1 MSDRGSFRAHLE
13 RALAAGAES
22 LDRPDLVPS
31 AVLIPIVIRGGDPQV
46 IFTRRTMSVAHHK
59 GQISFPGGAAE
70 PGDRD
75 ATATALR
82 EAGEEIGL
90 GPSSVEVIGRLED
103 QVTTT
108 GFVVAPVVGLVDERA
123 ALRRDPREVA
133 EVFELAW
140 SRLVDPVALDVE
152 MMEHRG
158 VTFRNHRFTV
168 GDKVVW
174 GTTGRILARLIEEVE
189 RKERP

>member
-1 MSDRGSFRAHLE
+1 MSDGDSFRARLE
-13 RALAAGAES
+13 RALAGGAES

-31 AVLIPIVIRGGDPQV
+31 AVLIPIVIRGGEPRV

-75 ATATALR
+75 AVDTALR

-90 GPSSVEVIGRLED
+90 ERALVEVAGRLED

-123 ALRRDPREVA
+123 ALCRDPREVA

-140 SRLVDPVALDVE
+140 SRLIDPVALDVE

-174 GTTGRILARLIEEVE
+174 GATGRILARLIEKVGQVE
-189 RKERP
+189 QP